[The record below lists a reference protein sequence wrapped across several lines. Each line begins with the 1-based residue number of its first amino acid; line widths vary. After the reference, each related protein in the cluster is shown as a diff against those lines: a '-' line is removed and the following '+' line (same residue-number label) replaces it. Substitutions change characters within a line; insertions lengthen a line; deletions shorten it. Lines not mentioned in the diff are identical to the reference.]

1 MFIKPKKLIAVLL
14 TSLAT
19 FNVMT
24 PVFSLENYEEGN
36 WGVRKIK
43 LTPKGRIK
51 ITLCN
56 AWGAPSG
63 YIDIG
68 GKPYYVSDASKITN
82 KKIVWNTSDKFKRKK
97 TYNVN
102 SSNLLAT
109 QRNSKN
115 NRKFV
120 VPINIGCNKGF
131 FITGATGS
139 SVTTGA
145 SAATV
150 GAGTAGAAAAGTAIV
165 AGSTS
170 AAVIAPVVVGAGL
183 SAAAIAGAAVVVGAG
198 IAAGSSGS
206 GSSSS
211 N

>member
-14 TSLAT
+14 TSIAT
-19 FNVMT
+19 LNVMT

-97 TYNVN
+97 TYNIN

-139 SVTTGA
+139 SVTSGA

-150 GAGTAGAAAAGTAIV
+150 GAGTAGSTAIV

-170 AAVIAPVVVGAGL
+170 AAVVAPVVVGAGL
-183 SAAAIAGAAVVVGAG
+183 SAGAIAGAALAIGAG
-198 IAAGSSGS
+198 IGAVSTGIG
-206 GSSSS
+206 GSSS

>member
-1 MFIKPKKLIAVLL
+1 MFIKPKKLIAVFL
-14 TSLAT
+14 TSIAT

-139 SVTTGA
+139 SVTSGA

-150 GAGTAGAAAAGTAIV
+150 GAGTAGSTAIV

-170 AAVIAPVVVGAGL
+170 AAVITPVVVGAGI

>member
-1 MFIKPKKLIAVLL
+1 MFIKTKKLIAVLL
-14 TSLAT
+14 TSIAT
-19 FNVMT
+19 LNVMT

-36 WGVRKIK
+36 WGIRKIR

-97 TYNVN
+97 TYNIN

-139 SVTTGA
+139 SVTSGA

-150 GAGTAGAAAAGTAIV
+150 GAGTAGSTAIV

-170 AAVIAPVVVGAGL
+170 AAVVAPVVVGAGL
-183 SAAAIAGAAVVVGAG
+183 SAGAIAGAAVAIGAG
-198 IAAGSSGS
+198 IGAVSTGIG
-206 GSSSS
+206 GSSS

>member
-1 MFIKPKKLIAVLL
+1 MFIQPKKLIAVFL
-14 TSLAT
+14 TSIAT

-24 PVFSLENYEEGN
+24 PVFSLDNYEEGN
-36 WGVRKIK
+36 WGVRKIR

-97 TYNVN
+97 TYNIN

-139 SVTTGA
+139 SVTSGA

-150 GAGTAGAAAAGTAIV
+150 GAGTAGSTAIV

-170 AAVIAPVVVGAGL
+170 AAVVAPVVVGAGL
-183 SAAAIAGAAVVVGAG
+183 SAGAIAGAALAIGAG
-198 IAAGSSGS
+198 IGAVSTGIG
-206 GSSSS
+206 GSSS

>member
-1 MFIKPKKLIAVLL
+1 MFIKTKKLIAVLL
-14 TSLAT
+14 TSIAT
-19 FNVMT
+19 LNVMT

-36 WGVRKIK
+36 WGIRKIR

-68 GKPYYVSDASKITN
+68 GKPYYVSDASKITR
-82 KKIVWNTSDKFKRKK
+82 KKIVWNSSDKFKRKK

-102 SSNLLAT
+102 SSNLLAR

-115 NRKFV
+115 NRTFV

-139 SVTTGA
+139 SVTSGA
-145 SAATV
+145 STATV
-150 GAGTAGAAAAGTAIV
+150 GAGTAVGPAIV

-170 AAVIAPVVVGAGL
+170 AAVLTPVVVGAGL
-183 SAAAIAGAAVVVGAG
+183 SVAAIAGAAVAVGAG
-198 IAAGSSGS
+198 IAAVSTGP

>member
-14 TSLAT
+14 TSIAT
-19 FNVMT
+19 LNVMT

-139 SVTTGA
+139 SVTSGA

-150 GAGTAGAAAAGTAIV
+150 GAGTAGSTAIV

-170 AAVIAPVVVGAGL
+170 AAVVAPVVVGAGL
-183 SAAAIAGAAVVVGAG
+183 SAGAIAGAAVAIGAG
-198 IAAGSSGS
+198 IGAVSTGIG
-206 GSSSS
+206 GTSS

>member
-14 TSLAT
+14 TSIAT
-19 FNVMT
+19 LNVMT

-68 GKPYYVSDASKITN
+68 GKPYYVSDASKITD

-139 SVTTGA
+139 SVTSGA

-150 GAGTAGAAAAGTAIV
+150 GAGTAGSTAIV

-170 AAVIAPVVVGAGL
+170 AAVVAPVIVGAGL
-183 SAAAIAGAAVVVGAG
+183 SAAAILGGAVIVGAG
-198 IAAGSSGS
+198 IAAGSSGGS

>member
-1 MFIKPKKLIAVLL
+1 MFIQPKKLIAVFL
-14 TSLAT
+14 TSIAT

-97 TYNVN
+97 TYNIN

-139 SVTTGA
+139 SVTSGA

-150 GAGTAGAAAAGTAIV
+150 GAGTAGSTAIV

-170 AAVIAPVVVGAGL
+170 AAVVAPVVVGAGL
-183 SAAAIAGAAVVVGAG
+183 SAGAIAGAALAIGAG
-198 IAAGSSGS
+198 IGAVSTGIG
-206 GSSSS
+206 GSSS